1 MKDAIPADAT
11 GAFGAFGEVGDS
23 WFWNTRTMCNL
34 SNDQFTLVI
43 CCMQGSILPSYIG
56 IIRIIYKDPYEPISI
71 MECHTGFERCSP
83 GFHPNT
89 RVKNGSLGPVEV
101 QKTLPPLPPGWKIV
115 RGWYFTILG
124 DRGSLTGGAHQYLAT
139 ARGVRSH

>member
-1 MKDAIPADAT
+1 MKDAIPVDAT

-56 IIRIIYKDPYEPISI
+56 IIRRNYKDPYEPIST
-71 MECHTGFERCSP
+71 MECHTGFARCSP
-83 GFHPNT
+83 G
-89 RVKNGSLGPVEV
+89 RSLGPVEV
-101 QKTLPPLPPGWKIV
+101 QKTLPPSPQDGKSCEDD
-115 RGWYFTILG
+115 IL
-124 DRGSLTGGAHQYLAT
+124 QF
-139 ARGVRSH
+139 